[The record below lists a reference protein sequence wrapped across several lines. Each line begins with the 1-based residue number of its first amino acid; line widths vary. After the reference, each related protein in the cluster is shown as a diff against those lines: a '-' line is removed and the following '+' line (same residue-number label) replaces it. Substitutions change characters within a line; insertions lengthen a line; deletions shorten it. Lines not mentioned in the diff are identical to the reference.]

1 MTRRTPRE
9 IDSLLRE
16 QRPPEARAPSW
27 VRTRALAAL
36 DEPQTA
42 SAPQRSRAPLRFALA
57 VPVLAALA
65 VGVTLWA
72 RPAPQPSP
80 GPLGAAPSRLAIPS
94 PLPVNLRVP
103 ALTAPY
109 EDEAQRL
116 RRDATQ
122 FMDAVRVPMEKISR
136 ASRQLAGSV

>member
-1 MTRRTPRE
+1 MTRRTPHE

-42 SAPQRSRAPLRFALA
+42 STPQRSRAPLRFALA

-65 VGVTLWA
+65 VGITLWT
-72 RPAPQPSP
+72 RPAPQPANTPESI
-80 GPLGAAPSRLAIPS
+80 RLAVPS